1 MKYLVIVVLFFYT
14 NMLFAQKQAYIT
26 IGNEPKYK
34 EGFKHFEYTN
44 PNAKKGGVF
53 KAATI
58 GTFDSFNPFIL
69 KGRSAAGI
77 GMVYDTLMTSSLD
90 EPFVYY
96 PLIAQYV
103 EISKDNDW
111 VKFYIN
117 KKARFQDGKE
127 VTAQDIKFSF
137 DTLINKGS
145 PQYKRYY
152 FDVKEAVVL
161 DKYTIQFNFKTNK
174 NKELPLILGQLK
186 VLPKHFWKNK
196 DFLDSDSVIP
206 LGSGPYIVDKFKYGK
221 YVSYK
226 LDKNYWAKN
235 LNVNVGQYNYGKIQY
250 DYYKDRTV
258 TLEAFISGEFD
269 YRMENSAKNWAT
281 LYTGENFDKGKI
293 VKKEI
298 KHEKAQGMQA
308 FVFNIRKPLFQDIE
322 VRKAL
327 NLAFDFEWT
336 NKKLFYN
343 QYKRLNSYFANCE
356 LSAVGKPS
364 KEELKLL
371 DPFKNELPKEVFG
384 EAFKSNITDGSGN
397 IRKQLRKA
405 LKILKSAGWKFENK
419 VLVKDG
425 KKFEFEILLGSSSM
439 EKVLNPYIKNLE
451 KIGVIAKVR
460 VIDQVAYANK
470 IKSFD
475 YDMTIRNFRVSLSP
489 GNEQRN
495 YWGSQA
501 ANIKGSKNYIGI
513 KSKAVDSLID
523 TIIKAQTRKELIT
536 AVRALDRVL
545 THNYYVI
552 PNWYISSYRLSYW
565 NKFNQP
571 KIAPKYGLGVF
582 TWWIKEEFRK

>member
-1 MKYLVIVVLFFYT
+1 MKYLVIVLLFFYT

-117 KKARFQDGKE
+117 KKARFQDGEE
-127 VTAQDIKFSF
+127 VTAQDVKFSF

-161 DKYTIQFNFKTNK
+161 DKYTIQFDFKTNK
-174 NKELPLILGQLK
+174 NKELALILGQLK

-552 PNWYISSYRLSYW
+552 PNWYISSYRLSFW

-582 TWWIKEEFRK
+582 TWWLKDEYIK